1 MMNLMILAW
10 IPFLFS
16 IVKTT
21 NNQAYQVF
29 NYTWILQNQA
39 GDIVFSQSHIGSAP
53 TWDPILTDVCK
64 LALGADPYWGGGF
77 LEYSGHKIKPPR
89 VQEWYLMGKE
99 NVETLPSEPHS
110 RIRCSPNMAEKKCSH
125 KPKSSSG

>member
-1 MMNLMILAW
+1 MTMMNLMVLAW
-10 IPFLFS
+10 ILFLFS

-64 LALGADPYWGGGF
+64 LALRAHPYWGVPGIFWLQDQAPQG
-77 LEYSGHKIKPPR
+77 SG
-89 VQEWYLMGKE
+89 VVFNGE
-99 NVETLPSEPHS
+99 
-110 RIRCSPNMAEKKCSH
+110 
-125 KPKSSSG
+125 